1 MKKMNIVI
9 AGDGEVGFH
18 LAKLLTDENH
28 DITVVDPHTEL
39 LKLIESHTD
48 LMTIAG
54 NSTCISVLER
64 ANIKRADLLIS
75 VVHDEHINLMTCIIG
90 KKLGAKR
97 TIARVANTEYLLPN
111 TMELFKSLGVDH
123 MVCPELLAAEE
134 VVSLLEQ
141 SAATETFRFSNGKL
155 ILFLIKLDE
164 QAKVVGKTLDQ
175 IASEFPNLNFR
186 AVAIHRNSKT
196 IIPRGNDEFKANDL
210 AYVVSKPD
218 GIKTLMELGGKKPFE
233 IHNVM
238 IVGGG
243 RIGRKTSV
251 ALANKYDIKLVE
263 LDKERCMLLTDE
275 LPDSLII
282 NGDARDIELLR
293 DEGIENM
300 DAFIAVTDNSET
312 NILTCLHARQFGV
325 KKTIALVENIDYID
339 ISQNIGI
346 DTIINKK
353 LITASYIARFTMGSS
368 VASSKVLH
376 GIDAEVFEFIVKPD
390 SPITK
395 KPIRKLKFPDGA
407 IIGGIIRGDESYIAI
422 GNFNIKPGDKVVV
435 FSLPSAI
442 HKVDR
447 FFN

>member
-1 MKKMNIVI
+1 MNIII

-39 LKLIESHTD
+39 LKLIEAHTD

-54 NSTCISVLER
+54 DSTCISVLER
-64 ANIKRADLLIS
+64 AQIKKADLLIS
-75 VVHDEHINLMTCIIG
+75 VVHNEQINLITCIIG

-97 TIARVANTEYLLPN
+97 TIARVANTEYLGPKN
-111 TMELFKSLGVDH
+111 TEIFERLGIDH
-123 MVCPELLAAEE
+123 MVCPERLAAEE
-134 VVSLLEQ
+134 ISDLLKQ
-141 SAATETFRFSNGKL
+141 SAATETFDFSGGKL
-155 ILFLIKLDE
+155 KLFLIKLDE
-164 QAKVVGKTLDQ
+164 NAKVVGKTLDQ
-175 IASEFPNLNFR
+175 IALEYPFLDFR

-196 IIPRGNDEFKANDL
+196 IIPRGNDEFRVNDL
-210 AYVVSKPD
+210 AYVITKPG
-218 GIKTLMELGGKKPFE
+218 GIETLLKLGGKKPFE
-233 IHNVM
+233 IHHVM

-251 ALANKYDIKLVE
+251 RMGDAYNIKLVE
-263 LDKERCMLLTDE
+263 IDKNRCLSLSDE
-275 LPDSLII
+275 LPGSLII
-282 NGDARDIELLR
+282 NGDARDIELLQ

-312 NILTCLHARQFGV
+312 NILTCLHARKFGV

-353 LITASYIARFTMGSS
+353 LITASYIARFTMGSQVTS
-368 VASSKVLH
+368 TKVLH

-390 SPITK
+390 SPIIK
-395 KPIRKLKFPDGA
+395 KPIRKLKFPEGA
-407 IIGGIIRGDESYIAI
+407 IIGGIVRDNESHIAI
-422 GNFNIKPGDKVVV
+422 GNFNIRAGDKVVV
-435 FSLPSAI
+435 FSLPTAI

>member
-1 MKKMNIVI
+1 MNIVI

-54 NSTCISVLER
+54 DSTCISVLER

-75 VVHDEHINLMTCIIG
+75 VVHNEHINLMTCIIG

>member
-1 MKKMNIVI
+1 MNIII

-28 DITVVDPHTEL
+28 DITVVDPHTDL
-39 LKLIESHTD
+39 LKLVEAHTD

-54 NSTCISVLER
+54 DSTCISVLER
-64 ANIKRADLLIS
+64 AHIKRADLLIS
-75 VVHDEHINLMTCIIG
+75 VVHNEQINLMTCIIG

-97 TIARVANTEYLLPN
+97 TIARVANTEYLGPKN
-111 TMELFKSLGVDH
+111 MEIFNSLGVDH
-123 MVCPELLAAEE
+123 LVCPERLAAEE
-134 VVSLLEQ
+134 ISDLLKQ
-141 SAATETFRFSNGKL
+141 SAATETFDFSGGKL
-155 ILFLIKLDE
+155 KLFLIKLDE
-164 QAKVVGKTLDQ
+164 KAQVVGKTLDQ
-175 IASEFPNLNFR
+175 IASEYPFLDFR
-186 AVAIHRNSKT
+186 AVAIHRNSET
-196 IIPRGNDEFKANDL
+196 IIPGGNDEFKINDL
-210 AYVVSKPD
+210 AYVITKPG
-218 GIKTLMELGGKKPFE
+218 GIETLLKLGGKKPFE
-233 IHNVM
+233 IRHVM

-251 ALANKYDIKLVE
+251 RMGDAYNIKLVE
-263 LDKERCMLLTDE
+263 LDKNRCISLTDD
-275 LPDSLII
+275 LPNALII
-282 NGDARDIELLR
+282 NGDARDIELLQ

-312 NILTCLHARQFGV
+312 NILTCLHARKFGV

-353 LITASYIARFTMGSS
+353 LITASNIARFTMGSHVTS
-368 VASSKVLH
+368 TKVLH
-376 GIDAEVFEFIVKPD
+376 GIDAEVFEFVVKPD
-390 SPITK
+390 SQIIK

-407 IIGGIIRGDESYIAI
+407 IIGGIVRNDESHIAI
-422 GNFNIKPGDKVVV
+422 GNFNIKAGDKVVV
-435 FSLPSAI
+435 FSLPSAV

>member
-1 MKKMNIVI
+1 MNIII

-28 DITVVDPHTEL
+28 DITVVDPHSDL
-39 LKLIESHTD
+39 LKLIEAHTD
-48 LMTIAG
+48 LMTIPG
-54 NSTCISVLER
+54 DSTCISVLER
-64 ANIKRADLLIS
+64 ANIRRADLLIS
-75 VVHDEHINLMTCIIG
+75 VVHDEQINMMTCIIG

-97 TIARVANTEYLLPN
+97 TIARVNNTEYLEPKN
-111 TMELFKSLGVDH
+111 AELFQSMGIDH
-123 MVCPELLAAEE
+123 LVCPERLAAEE
-134 VVSLLEQ
+134 IVNLLEQ
-141 SAATETFRFSNGKL
+141 TAATETFGFSGGKL

-164 QAKVVGKTLDQ
+164 KAQVVGKTLDQ
-175 IASEFPNLNFR
+175 IASEFPYLDFR

-196 IIPRGNDEFKANDL
+196 IIPRGNDEFKTNDL
-210 AYVVSKPD
+210 AYVVTRPE
-218 GIKTLMELGGKKPFE
+218 GIQTLMNLGGKEEFE
-233 IHNVM
+233 IDNVM

-243 RIGRKTSV
+243 RIGRKTADRLEDAYHLKMIEIDKDRSIQLSNEMKDV
-251 ALANKYDIKLVE
+251 LV
-263 LDKERCMLLTDE
+263 
-275 LPDSLII
+275 I
-282 NGDARDIELLR
+282 NGDARDIELLQ
-293 DEGIENM
+293 DEGIEDM

-312 NILTCLHARQFGV
+312 NILTCLHARKFGV

-353 LITASYIARFTMGSS
+353 LITASYIARFTMGSEVTS
-368 VASSKVLH
+368 TKVLH
-376 GIDAEVFEFIVKPD
+376 GIDAEVFEFVVKPG

-395 KPIRKLKFPDGA
+395 KPIRKLQFPDGA
-407 IIGGIIRGDESYIAI
+407 IIGGIVRDEESYIAV
-422 GNFNIKPGDKVVV
+422 GNFRIKDGDKVVV